1 MELSAYVKSS
11 LREKR
16 VVYKEMRTMD
26 NMICMILYL
35 ILFAQLITEPV
46 NRRVGKSKGY
56 RYYMFRAI
64 ISLLIGFAGAVAV
77 SILQKDMVRIVFII
91 SSVACLGNFL
101 AGCYYA
107 LLAVTSDRI
116 E

>member
-1 MELSAYVKSS
+1 M
-11 LREKR
+11 
-16 VVYKEMRTMD
+16 MD
-26 NMICMILYL
+26 NIICMILYL

-46 NRRVGKSKGY
+46 NRRVGNSKGY

-64 ISLLIGFAGAVAV
+64 ISLLIGVAGAVTV

-107 LLAVTSDRI
+107 LLAMTSNRY
-116 E
+116 

>member
-1 MELSAYVKSS
+1 
-11 LREKR
+11 
-16 VVYKEMRTMD
+16 MD
-26 NMICMILYL
+26 NIICMILYL
-35 ILFAQLITEPV
+35 ILFVQLITEPV
-46 NRRVGKSKGY
+46 NRHVSKSKGY

-64 ISLLIGFAGAVAV
+64 ISLLIGVAGAVAV
-77 SILQKDMVRIVFII
+77 SILQKDMVRIVFIM

-107 LLAVTSDRI
+107 LLAMTSDRI

>member
-1 MELSAYVKSS
+1 
-11 LREKR
+11 
-16 VVYKEMRTMD
+16 MD

-35 ILFAQLITEPV
+35 ILFVQLITEPV
-46 NRRVGKSKGY
+46 NRRVGKSRGY

-64 ISLLIGFAGAVAV
+64 ISLLIGVAGAVAV
-77 SILQKDMVRIVFII
+77 SILQKDMERIVFII

>member
-1 MELSAYVKSS
+1 
-11 LREKR
+11 
-16 VVYKEMRTMD
+16 MD

-64 ISLLIGFAGAVAV
+64 ISLLIGFAGVVAV

-91 SSVACLGNFL
+91 STVACLGNFL

-107 LLAVTSDRI
+107 LLAMTSNRS
-116 E
+116 

>member
-1 MELSAYVKSS
+1 M
-11 LREKR
+11 
-16 VVYKEMRTMD
+16 VYKDMRID
-26 NMICMILYL
+26 NIICMILYL
-35 ILFAQLITEPV
+35 ILFAQFITEPT
-46 NRRVGKSKGY
+46 NRRIGKSKGY

-64 ISLLIGFAGAVAV
+64 ISLLIGVAGAVAV

-107 LLAVTSDRI
+107 LLAVTSNRY
-116 E
+116 